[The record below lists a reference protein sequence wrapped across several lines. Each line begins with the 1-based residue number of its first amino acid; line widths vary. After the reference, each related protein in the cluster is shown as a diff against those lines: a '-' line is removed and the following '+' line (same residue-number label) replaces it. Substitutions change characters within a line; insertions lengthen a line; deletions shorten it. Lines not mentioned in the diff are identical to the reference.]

1 MLTELYLKNYILIN
15 ELRLNFQEGMTVI
28 TGETGA
34 GKSILVGALNLAF
47 GKITSPHI
55 AYDPAKDIYIELTFS
70 IPETYTQVHQY
81 LDEIGFPA
89 ENNEIVVARE
99 IKTGGKS
106 TSYLN
111 GKKTAQAV
119 LKELHDLLIDFHH
132 QREQQ
137 NLLLSNYQLDILDLY
152 AGLFPEREKFADLLQ
167 ELKQT
172 IKERDN
178 LLAAEAANQQLI
190 ELYRFQAD
198 ELNAANLKEGKDTEL
213 EQEFTLLSH
222 AEEIISLAE
231 QIYQNLYEREDSIY
245 DSLSQACAQL
255 QKYTEISGNVSDIC
269 NRLSICLENINDAGN
284 GLRLIKE
291 EIASDPARLEEI
303 KSELD
308 LINNLKV
315 KYKKSSIAELLAYRE
330 QIEQAIASYESNND
344 TVQILS
350 QKIEQLFSQCAEQA
364 DLLSEKRKIAAD
376 KLAQD
381 ILKNIKQLSI
391 PHARL
396 EIQIDKKTKD
406 KILLSDLEK
415 AYTES
420 GQDRVEF
427 LFSANPGSPLQ
438 PLKEIVSGGEL
449 SRILLAIK
457 QVIAKVMPP
466 KTIILDEIDSGIGGN
481 TARAMAEFIHK
492 LAAAFQVLC
501 ITHLAQIAAV
511 ADHHLMIEKQT
522 RGENTAV
529 KVELAEGSKR
539 INEIARMLSGKI
551 TDLSVRHA
559 QELINKG

>member
-152 AGLFPEREKFADLLQ
+152 AGLFPERKKFADLLQ

-315 KYKKSSIAELLAYRE
+315 KYKKPSIAELLAYRE

>member
-291 EIASDPARLEEI
+291 EISSDPARLEEI

-315 KYKKSSIAELLAYRE
+315 KYKKPSIAELLAYRE